1 MGRRAATALLAACAL
16 LTAAAPASAGTA
28 SVVDGTLV
36 YTDTPGQARQVN
48 WARDASSYAIQ
59 EVVRNSDTVTP
70 SAGPGCTVAS
80 TSSVGATYVC
90 SADGVSAVRIDLGD
104 GDDFAEPA
112 TVSSSGRTFDDINFP
127 VTLPGG
133 DGNDELTGGPAADT
147 IDGGTGDDTLH
158 AYRSRLADDPAT
170 AELSPDTG
178 IGGPGND
185 TTDGGTA
192 S

>member
-1 MGRRAATALLAACAL
+1 MRRRAATALLAACAL

-48 WARDASSYAIQ
+48 WARDASSFAIQ

-80 TSSVGATYVC
+80 SSSVGATYVC

-112 TVSSSGRTFDDINFP
+112 TVSSSGRTFDDIIP
-127 VTLPGG
+127 MIRGIEGLSA
-133 DGNDELTGGPAADT
+133 DELDAVLWRNTFHVYP
-147 IDGGTGDDTLH
+147 
-158 AYRSRLADDPAT
+158 RLAKQLGQHLSLPT
-170 AELSPDTG
+170 APERTPPD
-178 IGGPGND
+178 
-185 TTDGGTA
+185 